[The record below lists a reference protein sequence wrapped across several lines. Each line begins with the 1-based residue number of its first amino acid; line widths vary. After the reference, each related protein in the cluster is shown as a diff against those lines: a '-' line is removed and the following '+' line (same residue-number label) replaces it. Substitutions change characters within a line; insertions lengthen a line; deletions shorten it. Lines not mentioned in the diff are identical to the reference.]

1 MALFGLFIFRESGS
15 LQQQGRA
22 RKRYVIFIMFFL
34 ILQSGLRNLAV
45 GSDTLAYYHMF
56 DSVMNSSW
64 EKIWNDISLQNGHDF
79 GYTILCKLFSVVCP
93 SYRIFLIAVA
103 LLFFVAIGRLMY
115 RYLNSNTEILV
126 SVALYE
132 CLYYGFFSITG
143 LRQTVAT
150 AVLLYALPFVLSDS
164 QRFKNI
170 VKFLIC
176 LFVAST
182 IHKSAFLFA
191 PFCILPYI
199 RRNRIVFFLS
209 FALFVPMF
217 SVGNAFAGFLVG
229 TDFEQYAHYM
239 QQSETTGAVFFTW
252 YIVFLSVLV
261 FLKLRNINSYS
272 KYNYVFTSA
281 IAVSLLLSPL
291 LALDPNNQRI
301 VQYYSIFGIL
311 VLPQVCRAYSG
322 LNNSKILYYIVF
334 SVLFFYMIS
343 RVSPYAFFWQDMQ
356 FGDTGMILNDKI
368 IN

>member
-1 MALFGLFIFRESGS
+1 MALVGLLIYRETGS
-15 LQQQGRA
+15 LQQQRRA
-22 RKRYVIFIMFFL
+22 RKGYVIFIMFFL
-34 ILQSGLRNLAV
+34 VLQSGLRNLAV
-45 GSDTLAYYHMF
+45 GSDTLAYYYMF
-56 DSVMNSSW
+56 DSVMNTSW
-64 EKIWNDISLQNGHDF
+64 ENIWNDISLQNGQDF
-79 GYTILCKLFSVVCP
+79 GYTVLCKLFSVFCS
-93 SYRIFLIAVA
+93 SYRVFLIAVA
-103 LLFFVAIGRLMY
+103 LLFFVALGRLMY

-150 AVLLYALPFVLSDS
+150 AILLYALPFVLSDT
-164 QRFKNI
+164 QPFKNI
-170 VKFLIC
+170 VKFLSC
-176 LFVAST
+176 LFIAST

-191 PFCILPYI
+191 PFCMLPYI

-209 FALFVPMF
+209 FVLFVPMF

-252 YIVFLSVLV
+252 YIVLLSVLV
-261 FLKLRNINSYS
+261 FIKLKSINSYS

-291 LALDPNNQRI
+291 LALDPSNQRI

-322 LNNSKILYYIVF
+322 LTNSKILYYLVF
-334 SVLFFYMIS
+334 ATLVFYMLS

-356 FGDTGMILNDKI
+356 FSDTGMILNDKI
-368 IN
+368 IK